1 MSEADDRLPG
11 QPTSLWQATVEAT
24 DYPRLRGQVSVDVAI
39 IGGGLAGISAATFL
53 KDAGKSVAVLEARR
67 VGQGV
72 TGHTTAKVTALHG
85 LIYDKLI
92 RNFGVERA
100 RAYADANRTAINEVR
115 RLVAEHA
122 IDCDPKTTTAY
133 TYTEDESE
141 REAFSAEVQAARQV
155 GLAVE
160 PVTDT
165 PLPFRV
171 AAAIKLGDQSQF
183 HPLKYLLALASR
195 VPTGDS
201 HLFEQSRVLSYE
213 PGSPSKVVTAS
224 GEVIAKD
231 VILATNFPIG
241 DKALYSFRMKPMRSY
256 VLGVRLPAG
265 LYPELKDSMLLGTSP
280 GNSVR
285 TQEDGDGTVLLL
297 GGEGHVTG
305 EGGSTTER
313 YLRLERWATERFGG
327 HEVEFRWSAH
337 DQQTLDGAPYIG
349 KAGPGLEHLFVATG
363 FGGWGMTHSTI
374 SGMLL
379 RDLIVGRQNPWSEV
393 YSPTRINLHGVV
405 DLLETGVRSTRHLVV
420 DRLMA
425 DDQWSVER
433 GSGEVVRD
441 GGRMVALYRD
451 DQGELTRL
459 SAACTH
465 LGCVVSWNDAER
477 SWDCPCHGSR
487 FEAGGEVI
495 QGPAIKPLERLE
507 REPAEP
513 D

>member
-1 MSEADDRLPG
+1 MREADERLPG

-24 DYPRLRGQVSVDVAI
+24 DYPQLQGQVSVDVAI

-85 LIYDKLI
+85 LVYDKLI
-92 RNFGVERA
+92 RNFGQEKA
-100 RAYADANRTAINEVR
+100 RAYAGANRAAIDEVR

-122 IDCDPKTTTAY
+122 IDCDLKTTTAY
-133 TYTEDESE
+133 TYTEDASE

-155 GLAVE
+155 GLPVE
-160 PVTDT
+160 AAADT
-165 PLPFRV
+165 PLPFSV
-171 AAAIKLGDQSQF
+171 AAAVKLGDQSQF
-183 HPLKYLLALASR
+183 HPLKYLLALARR
-195 VPTGDS
+195 VPTGGS
-201 HLFEQSRVLSYE
+201 HLLEHSRVLSYE
-213 PGSPSKVVTAS
+213 PGSPSKVVTAG
-224 GEVIAKD
+224 GEVIASD
-231 VILATNFPIG
+231 VIVATNFPIG

-256 VLGVRLPAG
+256 VLGMRLPAG
-265 LYPELKDSMLLGTSP
+265 LYPDLTDSMLLGTSP

-285 TQEDGDGTVLLL
+285 TQEDGNGTVLLL

-305 EGGSTTER
+305 EGGSTAQR
-313 YLRLERWATERFGG
+313 YLRLASWANERFGE

-349 KAGPGLEHLFVATG
+349 QAGPGLEHLFVATG
-363 FGGWGMTHSTI
+363 FDGWGMTHSTI

-379 RDLIVGRQNPWSEV
+379 RDLIVGRHNPWSQV
-393 YSPTRINLHGVV
+393 YSPTRINLRGVA
-405 DLLETGVRSTRHLVV
+405 DLLETGVRSARRLVA
-420 DRLMA
+420 DRLLA

-441 GGRMVALYRD
+441 GGQMVALYRD
-451 DQGELTRL
+451 DEGELTRL

-465 LGCVVSWNDAER
+465 LGCVVSWNDAEK

-495 QGPAIKPLERLE
+495 QGPAIKPLQRLV
-507 REPAEP
+507 RTPAEP